1 ARPECQH
8 PGPCRLWRARR
19 LRRRQGRRRPRRWRR
34 RVRGRPG
41 DRRAP
46 QRAGVNT
53 TNVRHGVRLGIDP
66 GEARIGVATSDPTGF
81 LATPVET
88 LPRGP
93 GDLDR
98 LAALVAEL
106 DVLE

>member
-1 ARPECQH
+1 MN
-8 PGPCRLWRARR
+8 
-19 LRRRQGRRRPRRWRR
+19 
-34 RVRGRPG
+34 
-41 DRRAP
+41 
-46 QRAGVNT
+46 NT
-53 TNVRHGVRLGIDP
+53 TNMRHGVRLGIDP

-88 LPRGP
+88 VPRGP

-106 DVLE
+106 EVVEVLVGLPVVVRARGAFGG